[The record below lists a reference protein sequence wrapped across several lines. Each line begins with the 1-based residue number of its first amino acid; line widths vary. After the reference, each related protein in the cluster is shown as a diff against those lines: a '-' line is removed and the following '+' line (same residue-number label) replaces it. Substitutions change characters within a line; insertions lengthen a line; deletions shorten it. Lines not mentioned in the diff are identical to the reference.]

1 MHMQK
6 FVVIFLSVISFLLAE
21 PSMAFTGALVKLLG
35 KVEHAIPE
43 EEVVKLT
50 RQIAESGDLTKVA
63 TQLEKSGLSKT
74 VLEDTYLRVAV
85 NQSKLEK
92 SEAEQMFHNL
102 SGVDGFKETLRKVA
116 GVNSNQVKGHLQEL
130 RIANSAKTH
139 GLEVVSIGQKFDDG
153 IKKQLTDMD
162 VILKKDKS
170 TFLIQSKN
178 YESASS
184 FNTVKL
190 QGDADSLLQYKQA
203 SCRDCTPVFFFTT
216 EPPSNVRM
224 LLTKTKP
231 DVQIVVGDAE
241 SQVIQLKMLAEIA
254 NK

>member
-1 MHMQK
+1 MK
-6 FVVIFLSVISFLLAE
+6 KFLLSPVWIIILSFCFIQE
-21 PSMAFTGALVKLLG
+21 STAFTGAIVKLLG

-43 EEVVKLT
+43 AEVAKLA
-50 RQIAESGDLTKVA
+50 RQITEAGDLTKVA
-63 TQLEKSGLSKT
+63 TQLEKSGLSRT
-74 VLEDTYLRVAV
+74 VLEDTYLRMNVV
-85 NQSKLEK
+85 QGKLGRT
-92 SEAEQMFHNL
+92 EAENMFRNL

-130 RIANSAKTH
+130 RIANNAKEH

-162 VILKKDKS
+162 VVLKDRKS

-178 YESASS
+178 YESTSS

-203 SCRDCTPVFFFTT
+203 SCKDCTPVFLFTT

-231 DVQIVVGDAE
+231 DVTKNRQ
-241 SQVIQLKMLAEIA
+241 
-254 NK
+254 N